1 MTKITVDAS
10 SVDEAVIIMTRMF
23 DAPREKVWECF
34 TKPEH
39 VKRWFGG
46 AGYSNP
52 VCEMDVRPGGLW
64 KHVMRTP
71 DGQDYNLDFVYI
83 ELKKPERLV
92 WESVG
97 HSEKRA
103 GGPPT
108 CRQTITLEDHGGQT
122 KWTLV
127 ATFHSLAD
135 RDMAKSYGFA
145 DMISEGCER
154 LNAVAKEL
162 ANG

>member
-71 DGQDYNLDFVYI
+71 DGQDYKMDFVYI
-83 ELKKPERLV
+83 EVKKPERLV

-97 HSEKRA
+97 HGEKRA
-103 GGPPT
+103 GGSPT
-108 CRQTITLEDHGGQT
+108 CRQIITLEDHGAQT
-122 KWTLV
+122 KWKLV
-127 ATFHSLAD
+127 AEFNSLAD

-145 DMISEGCER
+145 DMITEGCER
-154 LNAVAKEL
+154 LNDVVKEL
-162 ANG
+162 ARG